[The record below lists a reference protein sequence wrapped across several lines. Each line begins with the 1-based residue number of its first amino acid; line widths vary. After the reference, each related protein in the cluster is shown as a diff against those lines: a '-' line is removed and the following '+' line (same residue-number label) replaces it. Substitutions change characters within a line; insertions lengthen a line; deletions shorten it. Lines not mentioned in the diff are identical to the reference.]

1 MPFSICC
8 VSLTRPWVNVRCIA
22 YFRNVNFPVSPA
34 YGMTSFSKKVTGRS
48 AILSSVSYNNRPT
61 SPITIEPSPSPTLY
75 IQAASM
81 DNKSFTKHGLVVAFD
96 EVWTSM
102 RTETG
107 PATTGVHV
115 YITKDRKLQ
124 GHLRKAQAVANA
136 RAHELPLQG
145 KARQGTARQG

>member
-81 DNKSFTKHGLVVAFD
+81 DNKSFTKHG
-96 EVWTSM
+96 
-102 RTETG
+102 
-107 PATTGVHV
+107 
-115 YITKDRKLQ
+115 